1 MVAHPRSQRGGDCG
15 HDLGGVSAGAGASAG
30 AAGPRPS
37 GQTHASGAASVGG
50 GAGASA
56 KIGKANVRAVIRTL
70 VQAKTSTAWGEEQL
84 VDLLNRYR
92 NDFQRTRVNYENMA
106 THRRLY
112 KKPTRTS
119 AQDIFE
125 EWLNEWAKEL
135 GLARPIGDL
144 IHEIMI
150 HLEGRVRDLELNL
163 RSRS

>member
-1 MVAHPRSQRGGDCG
+1 M
-15 HDLGGVSAGAGASAG
+15 
-30 AAGPRPS
+30 
-37 GQTHASGAASVGG
+37 
-50 GAGASA
+50 
-56 KIGKANVRAVIRTL
+56 RAVIRTL

-144 IHEIMI
+144 MHEIMI